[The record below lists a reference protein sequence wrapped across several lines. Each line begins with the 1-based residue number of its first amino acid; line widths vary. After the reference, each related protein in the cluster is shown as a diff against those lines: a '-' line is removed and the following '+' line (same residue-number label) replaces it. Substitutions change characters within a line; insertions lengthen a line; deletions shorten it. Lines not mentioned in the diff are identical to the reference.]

1 MFKITVKM
9 NTRQKSL
16 KNAKFGRF
24 LEYLL
29 ENSSQL
35 KLVPESPCYLSDTS
49 LVETKLTLKCFSEGK
64 EGYWNF
70 STVLLSLLSYILLS
84 VKYD

>member
-1 MFKITVKM
+1 MISSHVIVAPMGNCSLIVLLELQFKEINVIALFKITVKM
-9 NTRQKSL
+9 NISQKSL

-35 KLVPESPCYLSDTS
+35 
-49 LVETKLTLKCFSEGK
+49 VETRARE
-64 EGYWNF
+64 
-70 STVLLSLLSYILLS
+70 SLLSFGYKS
-84 VKYD
+84 S